1 MRREDTGYHRS
12 ADRRARPIPARA
24 SGGNGGSGVR
34 GVVFDLDGTLA
45 DTLATIAGVAN
56 FALRSLDLPEHPRDA
71 YRTMVGDGIV
81 VLCRRALPA
90 DRPDLEGEMLARVR
104 ARYADHYL
112 DGARLYDGMREL
124 LLDLKQRGA
133 RLAVLSNK
141 PDELTRKT
149 IVGLGVGELFDTVAG
164 QREGVAPKPDP
175 AGAHAVRLALDL
187 PAHEILFVGD
197 TAIDMKT
204 ARAAGF
210 PSVGVLWGF
219 RPPRELRENGADFLV
234 ARPAE
239 IVPIYQRRADER

>member
-1 MRREDTGYHRS
+1 M
-12 ADRRARPIPARA
+12 
-24 SGGNGGSGVR
+24 R

-71 YRTMVGDGIV
+71 YRMMVGDGIV
-81 VLCRRALPA
+81 VLCRRALPP
-90 DRPDLEGEMLARVR
+90 DRKELEAELLARVR

-124 LLDLKQRGA
+124 LFDLKQRGA
-133 RLAVLSNK
+133 RLGVLSNK

-149 IVGLGVGELFDTVAG
+149 VDGLGVGALFDVVMG

-175 AGAHAVRLALDL
+175 AGAIEMRTALGL
-187 PAHEILFVGD
+187 PAHEILYVGD
-197 TAIDMKT
+197 TAIDMQT
-204 ARAAGF
+204 ARNAGF

-219 RPPRELRENGADFLV
+219 RPPRELRENGADFL
-234 ARPAE
+234 AMRPAE
-239 IVPIYQRRADER
+239 ILPIYQLRADAR